1 MFRKSLA
8 LGIILLF
15 VGTAAPPSINGDII
29 ETNNVKNDSEY
40 QYISS
45 IINGSVLDL
54 QYIYNI
60 TKALS
65 YIIFTEYNESAGE
78 IAKGRYFGTKGEH
91 KAAEILYE
99 NMTKLGLYTWK
110 ERIQNIPEKP
120 YIASKIEICERG
132 LTVYDKISRSRT
144 PVADCFVSP
153 KGDFSALSVFLPYLL
168 QDLKERRPILGPI
181 AAKLITLLLP
191 RPNGILDR
199 KYNFYAG
206 EHLTHNFSYTNLKV
220 IRKPTTYS
228 LTKDLIRRIRNN
240 EPFVYI
246 DKDMAFTQWP
256 GQDINYRGFLYK
268 AISKIPII
276 PTENVLF
283 ALFQPNCKG
292 LILYD
297 SNNDSYNAEGWD
309 YTPIPNIRVNRT
321 VGEKIYENPENYEI
335 DFYINQRWNES
346 VESYN
351 VIGQLNGINPD
362 ETIIISCL
370 YDSWWCQ
377 GTADSAIGMAMVLG
391 IAKYF
396 KDHNIMPKCNVK
408 FIAFGGEEG
417 GLRGA
422 YYYEAVHR
430 DENIISIIDL
440 NQLGFT
446 QTNPRLTLRIY
457 TNNQSLNSTVREIAD
472 ETNYVERTNNVTDF
486 ITIVRNDGGPPSNA
500 RVFAEADRSD
510 KRSYNTILFV
520 KCFGPWIGHHRDGLG
535 HKEGDVLTYF
545 NWTDVNVT
553 GEMVWNVTKYFLVNP
568 DCWFEDNTFTAID
581 SSDDED
587 DLADSVKASF
597 TIKTSLPH
605 DLVMVNASLTKAESG
620 EVVANEIV
628 DYTVTFTGIED
639 TIILTVPEHEEAG
652 WYKCTLHLYNSTGRF
667 NEILHLKGNGVNDIN
682 PNQSKV
688 VYYYLYP
695 YS

>member
-1 MFRKSLA
+1 MQNNMLRKSLV
-8 LGIILLF
+8 LGIIILF
-15 VGTAAPPSINGDII
+15 VGTAAPPSINGNII

-54 QYIYNI
+54 QYIYSI
-60 TKALS
+60 TENLS
-65 YIIFTEYNESAGE
+65 NIIFTEYNESAGE

-153 KGDFSALSVFLPYLL
+153 KGDFTGLSIFLPYLL

-181 AAKLITLLLP
+181 AAKLITLLLL

-199 KYNFYAG
+199 KYNFYFG
-206 EHLTHNFSYTNLKV
+206 ERLTHNFSYTNLNV
-220 IRKPTTYS
+220 IRKPTNYS
-228 LTKDLIRRIRNN
+228 FVGDLINRITYN

-246 DKDMAFTQWP
+246 GKDMTFTQWP
-256 GQDINYRGFLYK
+256 DQDINYRGFLYK

-283 ALFQPNCKG
+283 ENVLFALFHPNCKG

-297 SNNDSYNAEGWD
+297 SNNDTYNAEGLNFI
-309 YTPIPNIRVNRT
+309 PIPNIRVNRT

-351 VIGQLNGINPD
+351 VIGQLNGTNPD

-377 GTADSAIGMAMVLG
+377 GTGDAAIGMAMVLS

-417 GLRGA
+417 GIYAFKGA
-422 YYYEAVHR
+422 YHYEATHR
-430 DENIISIIDL
+430 DENISHIIDL

-446 QTNPRLTLRIY
+446 ALIPENLKFQIW
-457 TNNQSLNSTVREIAD
+457 TNNETLNTTLYNIA
-472 ETNYVERTNNVTDF
+472 EKTNFTERTGTGF
-486 ITIVRNDGGPPSNA
+486 QTRYRSSAPSN
-500 RVFAEADRSD
+500 VKPFAHKKGNRSC
-510 KRSYNTILFV
+510 NTILFV
-520 KCFGPWIGHHRDGLG
+520 KTGIEVPGSPGWLNHHRDGLN
-535 HKEGDVLTYF
+535 HMEGDVIKYF
-545 NWTDVNVT
+545 NWNETSVS
-553 GEMVWNVTKYFLVNP
+553 GEMVWNVTKYFTV
-568 DCWFEDNTFTAID
+568 
-581 SSDDED
+581 DDPLD
-587 DLADSVKASF
+587 
-597 TIKTSLPH
+597 
-605 DLVMVNASLTKAESG
+605 
-620 EVVANEIV
+620 
-628 DYTVTFTGIED
+628 
-639 TIILTVPEHEEAG
+639 
-652 WYKCTLHLYNSTGRF
+652 
-667 NEILHLKGNGVNDIN
+667 
-682 PNQSKV
+682 
-688 VYYYLYP
+688 
-695 YS
+695 

>member
-1 MFRKSLA
+1 
-8 LGIILLF
+8 
-15 VGTAAPPSINGDII
+15 
-29 ETNNVKNDSEY
+29 
-40 QYISS
+40 
-45 IINGSVLDL
+45 L

-120 YIASKIEICERG
+120 YIAKPYIASKIEICERG
-132 LTVYDKISRSRT
+132 LTVYDKISRSRI

-153 KGDFSALSVFLPYLL
+153 KGDFTGLSIFLPYLL
-168 QDLKERRPILGPI
+168 QDLKERRSILGPI

-191 RPNGILDR
+191 RPNGILNR
-199 KYNFYAG
+199 KYNFYFG
-206 EHLTHNFSYTNLKV
+206 ERLTHNFSYTNLKV

-246 DKDMAFTQWP
+246 DKDMIFTQWP
-256 GQDINYRGFLYK
+256 SQDINYRGFLYK
-268 AISKIPII
+268 AISKSKIPM
-276 PTENVLF
+276 TENVLL

-297 SNNDSYNAEGWD
+297 SNNDTYNAEGLE
-309 YTPIPNIRVNRT
+309 YTPIPTIRVNRT

-351 VIGQLNGINPD
+351 VIGQLNGTNPD
-362 ETIIISCL
+362 ETIIVCSL

-377 GTADSAIGMAMVLG
+377 GTGDSAIGMAMVIS

-408 FIAFGGEEG
+408 FIAFGAEEHG
-417 GLRGA
+417 GGGA
-422 YYYEAVHR
+422 FHYELTHR
-430 DENIISIIDL
+430 DENISHIIDL

-446 QTNPRLTLRIY
+446 ALIPENLEFQIW
-457 TNNQSLNSTVREIAD
+457 TNNETLNTTIYKIAEKTD
-472 ETNYVERTNNVTDF
+472 FTERTGTGF
-486 ITIVRNDGGPPSNA
+486 QTIYKGDGGPSNSHA
-500 RVFAEADRSD
+500 FGLANEKGDRSC
-510 KRSYNTILFV
+510 NTILFFKTGCKV
-520 KCFGPWIGHHRDGLG
+520 PGSPKWLNHHKDGLG
-535 HKEGDVLTYF
+535 HMEGDVIKYF
-545 NWTDVNVT
+545 NWNETSVS
-553 GEMVWNVTKYFLVNP
+553 GEMVWNVTKYFTV
-568 DCWFEDNTFTAID
+568 
-581 SSDDED
+581 DDPLD
-587 DLADSVKASF
+587 
-597 TIKTSLPH
+597 
-605 DLVMVNASLTKAESG
+605 
-620 EVVANEIV
+620 
-628 DYTVTFTGIED
+628 
-639 TIILTVPEHEEAG
+639 
-652 WYKCTLHLYNSTGRF
+652 
-667 NEILHLKGNGVNDIN
+667 
-682 PNQSKV
+682 
-688 VYYYLYP
+688 
-695 YS
+695 